1 VTALWLA
8 GDATSVKSANGHDIR
23 PDIRPD
29 VVVRDRD
36 GIRMLLKGEN
46 KAANLM
52 AAKGGLVR
60 KTQGWTSL
68 YYGQLQVRVV
78 QPAGTAVLTNSCAF
92 CSG

>member
-1 VTALWLA
+1 MIALWLA
-8 GDATSVKSANGHDIR
+8 GDATSLMSVKSATGHDV
-23 PDIRPD
+23 RPD

-36 GIRMLLKGEN
+36 GIRMLLKGED

-52 AAKGGLVR
+52 AAKGDLVR